1 MGALIFWNRYHR
13 NKDEQ
18 IEACTKNMDVK
29 YNTNSIYLYTTF
41 VIFVLYNE
49 IYICITAFKTDG
61 DINERQFE
69 RSEIIDNLFVK

>member
-1 MGALIFWNRYHR
+1 
-13 NKDEQ
+13 
-18 IEACTKNMDVK
+18 MDVK